1 MSTDPFAPAVFPRLI
16 GSADGSERERARV
29 RGYAEGHAEGF
40 RAASA
45 EVTETH
51 RRAEESR
58 RAQDAAAARELDAAV
73 AALHAAAASF
83 ATRERELTTAT
94 ESRVVD
100 AAIELAEI
108 ILAAELT
115 DAGASAAAAVRR
127 ALAEVDAAAMREL
140 RVHPDDLRTLTRHDG
155 APNGVALIADP
166 ELERGDALVVLED
179 GHIDARIAA
188 GLHRARRALS
198 EDST

>member
-45 EVTETH
+45 EVAETH
-51 RRAEESR
+51 RLADERRRAE
-58 RAQDAAAARELDAAV
+58 DAVAARALDAAV

-83 ATRERELTTAT
+83 AARERELTTAA
-94 ESRVVD
+94 ESRVLE

-115 DAGASAAAAVRR
+115 DPGASAAAAVRR
-127 ALAEVDAAAMREL
+127 ALAEVDAAAIREL
-140 RVHPDDLRTLTRHDG
+140 RVHPDDLHTLTRHDG
-155 APNGVALIADP
+155 APMGLSLIADA
-166 ELERGDALVVLED
+166 ELDRGDAIVVLED

-188 GLHRARRALS
+188 GLDRARRALGG
-198 EDST
+198 DGA